1 MNLTPVDTTP
11 PATDEGTLQP
21 TQDYSRPAEIR
32 PFRAVRTSV
41 FVPRERRLWTAALA
55 AALLVTAGGLGIL
68 YADDTSKQSSI
79 DSLTLANESLTGHSQ
94 NLQVALT
101 VTHSQLTASQA
112 QVDSLTAELK
122 HPTPGIWNVS
132 VQLHNSTEY
141 LSSTVPD
148 TFTYH
153 LKLTSSGP
161 MSVSILSTT
170 QFKDAILCVYNGRG
184 NTNWCMHNSGAV
196 RGFIGVT
203 SVNYDFILAEGCA
216 AYLVV
221 ITSDRAVTVTPDVS
235 ATYNPA
241 ATATGSCA

>member
-112 QVDSLTAELK
+112 QVDSLSAELK
-122 HPTPGIWNVS
+122 HPTLGIWNVP

>member
-1 MNLTPVDTTP
+1 MNWTPVDTTP

-21 TQDYSRPAEIR
+21 AQDYSRPAEIT
-32 PFRAVRTSV
+32 PFRSVRTSAYL
-41 FVPRERRLWTAALA
+41 PRERRLWTAALA

-68 YADDTSKQSSI
+68 YADDTNKQSNI
-79 DSLTLANESLTGHSQ
+79 DSLTIANESLTGRSQ
-94 NLQVALT
+94 NLQAALT

-112 QVDSLTAELK
+112 QVDSLSAELK
-122 HPTPGIWNVS
+122 HPTLGIWNVP

-153 LKLTSSGP
+153 LKLSSSGP

-170 QFKDAILCVYNGRG
+170 QFKDAIICVYSGRG
-184 NTNWCMHNSGAV
+184 DTNWCMHHSGAV
-196 RGFIGVT
+196 QGFLSVT

-221 ITSDRAVTVTPDVS
+221 ITSDRAVTVNPDVS

>member
-1 MNLTPVDTTP
+1 MNWIQVDTTP
-11 PATDEGTLQP
+11 ATEEGTLQP
-21 TQDYSRPAEIR
+21 VQVYPPAAEAAPISS
-32 PFRAVRTSV
+32 FRSSV
-41 FVPRERRLWTAALA
+41 YVPRERRRWTAALA
-55 AALLVTAGGLGIL
+55 AALLVTAGGLGLL
-68 YADDTSKQSSI
+68 YVDDTNNQSTI
-79 DSLTLANESLTGHSQ
+79 NSLTLANESLTGRSQ
-94 NLQVALT
+94 NLQAALT
-101 VTHSQLTASQA
+101 VTHDQLTASQG
-112 QVDSLTAELK
+112 QVDSLSAELK
-122 HPTPGIWNVS
+122 HPTLGIWNVPE
-132 VQLHNSTEY
+132 QIHNSNEY

-153 LKLTSSGP
+153 LKLTSNGP

-221 ITSDRAVTVTPDVS
+221 ITAPSSITVTPDVS

-241 ATATGSCA
+241 AAATGSCA

>member
-1 MNLTPVDTTP
+1 MNWTPVDTTP

-21 TQDYSRPAEIR
+21 AQDYSRPAEIT
-32 PFRAVRTSV
+32 PFRSVRTSAYL
-41 FVPRERRLWTAALA
+41 PRERRLWTAALA

-68 YADDTSKQSSI
+68 YADDTNKQSNI
-79 DSLTLANESLTGHSQ
+79 DSLTIANESLTGRSQ
-94 NLQVALT
+94 NLQAALT

-112 QVDSLTAELK
+112 QVDSLSAELK
-122 HPTPGIWNVS
+122 HPTLGIWNVP
-132 VQLHNSTEY
+132 VQLHDSTEY